1 MSLDDVAE
9 DGPAAAGGE
18 SSGREPVDQ
27 ESANP
32 EQVQPSPLAQLR
44 LRRVTDARAMRAV
57 SHPVRIAIIEE
68 LTMGGAMT
76 ATEVGE
82 RIGESPTTCSFHL
95 RQLAKYGWVEEAG
108 GGKGRA
114 RPWRMTS
121 FGFETPSTHDDPDTD
136 VAASTLHRLL
146 RERQLARYETWI
158 ETRAAYPRR
167 WRQAVSD
174 SEYLLYLTPE
184 ELEQLNRD
192 VQAAIVPWVREDR
205 VSDPAKRPPDSLP
218 IELMTLGYPIERPNA
233 ATGGTPTEEGAG

>member
-1 MSLDDVAE
+1 
-9 DGPAAAGGE
+9 
-18 SSGREPVDQ
+18 
-27 ESANP
+27 
-32 EQVQPSPLAQLR
+32 
-44 LRRVTDARAMRAV
+44 MRAV

-68 LTMGGAMT
+68 LTIGGAMT

-121 FGFETPSTHDDPDTD
+121 IGFETPSTHDDPDTD

-146 RERQLARYETWI
+146 RERQLARYEKWI

-174 SEYLLYLTPE
+174 SEYLFYLTPE

-192 VQAAIVPWVREDR
+192 IQAAIVPWMRQDR
-205 VSDPAKRPPDSLP
+205 VSDPAKRPPGSLP
-218 IELMTLGYPIERPNA
+218 IELMMLGYPIEPPNA
-233 ATGGTPTEEGAG
+233 ATSGTSTEEDAE